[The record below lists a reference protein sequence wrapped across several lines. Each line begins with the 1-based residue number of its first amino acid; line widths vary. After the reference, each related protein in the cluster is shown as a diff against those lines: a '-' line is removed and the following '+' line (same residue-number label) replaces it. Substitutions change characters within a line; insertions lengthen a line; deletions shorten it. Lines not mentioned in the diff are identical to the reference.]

1 MRQVFNVV
9 SGMWSPSRTETSPN
23 LHNRARSLSLDSAS
37 GKITCT
43 HVYPLGVVSEGKIN
57 KIHRKAVLSIF
68 PPFYAWPVYYNFN
81 RNSNRSCFVT
91 LIVSNMDKQKTKDLY
106 VRVSINKLYP
116 PLTWRNEQKQ
126 RPVYLCLTTFCNY
139 TCQNIICMNNKDW
152 NLFVRLVPTPTPTP
166 NLPICFQR
174 LWLMKYDGNIYN
186 QMWLILT

>member
-1 MRQVFNVV
+1 MSLCCDGEVERDPVCQTHGMRPLFDVV

-57 KIHRKAVLSIF
+57 KIHRIAVLSIF
-68 PPFYAWPVYYNFN
+68 PPFYACPVYYNFI

-106 VRVSINKLYP
+106 VRVSINKFYSP
-116 PLTWRNEQKQ
+116 SSDRKQ
-126 RPVYLCLTTFCNY
+126 
-139 TCQNIICMNNKDW
+139 
-152 NLFVRLVPTPTPTP
+152 
-166 NLPICFQR
+166 
-174 LWLMKYDGNIYN
+174 
-186 QMWLILT
+186 